1 MRLHALLLLL
11 VTLVA
16 GCTGSEA
23 ADGGGAPA
31 GRAAPGGRPFRQ
43 LTVTQDRPS
52 PNVDITRYVVV
63 AEDPEAVRADAAAIM
78 RVKAAWP
85 LAMQTKDEALFE
97 RILARDFTFRA
108 EEEFRNRADYIRDR
122 VNPAG
127 ETVAAARYENLVLQF
142 FGDVALL
149 TYRNAID
156 ITRVGGTPATLRLSW
171 ADVYVREQGEWK
183 IGGSHLV
190 DLQEMGVPTTR

>member
-1 MRLHALLLLL
+1 L
-11 VTLVA
+11 
-16 GCTGSEA
+16 
-23 ADGGGAPA
+23 
-31 GRAAPGGRPFRQ
+31 RQ
-43 LTVTQDRPS
+43 LTVTQDPPS
-52 PNVDITRYVVV
+52 PNVGITSYVVV
-63 AEDPEAVRADAAAIM
+63 APDLEAVRADAEAVM

-85 LAMQTKDEALFE
+85 LAMQTKDAALFE

-108 EEEFRNRADYIRDR
+108 EEEFWNRADYIRDR

-142 FGDVALL
+142 FGNIALL
-149 TYRNAID
+149 TYRNVID
-156 ITRVGGTPATLRLSW
+156 ITREGGTPATLRLSW

-190 DLQEMGVPTTR
+190 ELRDVGVRTVP